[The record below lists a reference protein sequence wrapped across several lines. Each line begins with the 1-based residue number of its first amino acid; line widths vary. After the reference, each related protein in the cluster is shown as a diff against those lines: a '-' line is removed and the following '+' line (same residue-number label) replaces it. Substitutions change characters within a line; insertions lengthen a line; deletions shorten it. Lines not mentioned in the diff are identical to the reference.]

1 MNFSIVK
8 YIIGYVLVF
17 EAAFMALPCVVALI
31 YQESEGWA
39 FVITG
44 LLCLL
49 FGLLLFRKKPENRIF
64 YVKEGFVTV
73 ALSWIVISIMGS
85 IPFLLT
91 GSISDPI

>member
-44 LLCLL
+44 LVGLF
-49 FGLLLFRKKPENRIF
+49 FGLYPASKAAKK
-64 YVKEGFVTV
+64 
-73 ALSWIVISIMGS
+73 
-85 IPFLLT
+85 
-91 GSISDPI
+91 DPIDALRYE